1 MIYMLQ
7 EIKEILTLQK
17 REIETKLKEKYIE
30 RNQDLKLN
38 NDLIKVI
45 VGPRRAGKSFFALHF
60 LNKKENFGYVNFD
73 DEKLTEADNYN
84 EIITA
89 MNSVYDDPKFVLF
102 DEIQNLPKWELFAN
116 RLQREGYKLIITGSN
131 SNLLSKELATHLTGR
146 HLLTNIFPFSFKE
159 YLKFE
164 DKELTNTEIK
174 EKLSKYLF
182 NGGYPETLSKKVE
195 LREYLSLLF
204 NSILYKDII
213 KRYKVR
219 NPKQIENLAI
229 YLISN
234 IANEYS
240 YNSLAKVGKIK
251 SSHTIEKYLSYLEES
266 FILFSLSRFSYK
278 VKEQLSSNKKIYCI
292 DNGFIQAK
300 SFKLSPDFGKLYEN
314 IVACKLKKQEVDEKL
329 KFYYWKNQQQEE
341 VDFVI
346 KEGIEVKQLIQVCF
360 NINNLETKNREIR
373 ALIKAGKEL
382 KCNNLLIITEDTEV
396 EKKSEWFGDKA
407 VIRYIPLWKWLLE

>member
-1 MIYMLQ
+1 MLQ

-17 REIETKLKEKYIE
+17 REIETKLKENYIE

-45 VGPRRAGKSFFALHF
+45 VGPRRAGKSFFAMHF
-60 LNKKENFGYVNFD
+60 LNKQGKFGYVNFD
-73 DEKLTEADNYN
+73 DEKLIEAENYD

-89 MNSVYDDPKFVLF
+89 MNSIYENPKFVLF

-116 RLQREGYKLIITGSN
+116 RLQRQGYNLVITGSN

-159 YLKFE
+159 YLKLE
-164 DKELTNTEIK
+164 SELTTTETK
-174 EKLSKYLF
+174 GKLSQYLL
-182 NGGYPETLSKKVE
+182 NGGYPEILSKKVE
-195 LREYLSLLF
+195 LKEYLSTLF
-204 NSILYKDII
+204 NSIIYKDIV
-213 KRYKVR
+213 KRYKIR
-219 NPKQIENLAI
+219 NPKEIENLAS

-234 IANEYS
+234 VANEYS
-240 YNSLAKVGKIK
+240 YNSLTNIGKIK
-251 SSHTIEKYLSYLEES
+251 SSHTTEKYLNYLEES
-266 FILFSLSRFSYK
+266 FVLFSLSRFSYK

-300 SFKLSPDFGKLYEN
+300 AFKLSPDIGKLYEN
-314 IVACKLKKQEVDEKL
+314 VVACKLKKKEVDEKL

-346 KEGIEVKQLIQVCF
+346 KEGTKVKQLIQVCF

-396 EKKSEWFGDKA
+396 EEKSEWFGDKA
-407 VIRYIPLWKWLLE
+407 VIKFIPLWKWLLA